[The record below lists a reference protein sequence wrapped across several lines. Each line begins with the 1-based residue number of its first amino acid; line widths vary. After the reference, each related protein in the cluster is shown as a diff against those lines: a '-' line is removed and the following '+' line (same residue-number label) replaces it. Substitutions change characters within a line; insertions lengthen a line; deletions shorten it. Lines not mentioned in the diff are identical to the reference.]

1 MGKKNRF
8 PAGWNEAR
16 VRAVLQH
23 YEEQTDEEAVAEDEA
38 AFRARGQTVM
48 VVPQRLVPAITRLIT
63 REKTVAL
70 RKRPNK
76 GLAAVRFARKEFGSF
91 KSNLALAAAEALS
104 VGGLQIGRENVWTPV

>member
-1 MGKKNRF
+1 MAKRNRF

-23 YEEQTDEEAVAEDEA
+23 YEEQTEDEAVAEDEA
-38 AFRARGQTVM
+38 AFHARGQTVM

-63 REKTVAL
+63 REKTMAL

-76 GLAAVRFARKEFGSF
+76 TLQQKSRAGRKSKSQRNSRAARG
-91 KSNLALAAAEALS
+91 
-104 VGGLQIGRENVWTPV
+104 

>member
-1 MGKKNRF
+1 MAKRNGF

-16 VRAVLQH
+16 VRAVLKH
-23 YEEQTDEEAVAEDEA
+23 YEEQTEEEAVAEDEA

-63 REKTVAL
+63 RQKTVAL

-76 GLAAVRFARKEFGSF
+76 TLQPPSRAGRKSKPQRKSRAARG
-91 KSNLALAAAEALS
+91 
-104 VGGLQIGRENVWTPV
+104 